1 MAETRRAV
9 IKNPEMA
16 DGMQQDAI
24 DCAIAVSILH
34 GKGAPAP
41 SRNVSPR

>member
-24 DCAIAVSILH
+24 DFAIAVSASHSEI
-34 GKGAPAP
+34 ASAP
-41 SRNVSPR
+41 SYNVNM